1 MGRPAPIPSDPV
13 RSCSAP
19 CRLPSPPR
27 QCRHN
32 LPQTP
37 PPPRPDDGRVR
48 RETVL
53 LWKTALEWVQH
64 RSPPQHM
71 VWYLGCKPIFYSLKS
86 RFDNFR
92 TGPKTNNPDE
102 MASRLAPMSL
112 PELPRAQLVDELSTQ
127 PSPKFRQLEP
137 NSLALGGY
145 QF

>member
-1 MGRPAPIPSDPV
+1 MVRPAPILSDPV

-92 TGPKTNNPDE
+92 TGPNLTESQNRSEEHTSELQSPDH
-102 MASRLAPMSL
+102 
-112 PELPRAQLVDELSTQ
+112 LVC
-127 PSPKFRQLEP
+127 R
-137 NSLALGGY
+137 
-145 QF
+145 

>member
-1 MGRPAPIPSDPV
+1 MGCPAPIPSDPV

-53 LWKTALEWVQH
+53 LWKPLSNGFNIDH
-64 RSPPQHM
+64 HHNI
-71 VWYLGCKPIFYSLKS
+71 WY
-86 RFDNFR
+86 DNSVV
-92 TGPKTNNPDE
+92 NPYFTLSKVD
-102 MASRLAPMSL
+102 SIISGQVLRVSL
-112 PELPRAQLVDELSTQ
+112 PSILKCVLVSQTRDG
-127 PSPKFRQLEP
+127 RR
-137 NSLALGGY
+137 
-145 QF
+145 

>member
-1 MGRPAPIPSDPV
+1 MVRPAPIPSAPV

-64 RSPPQHM
+64 RSPPQL
-71 VWYLGCKPIFYSLKS
+71 WYRYSVVNLYFTLSKVDS
-86 RFDNFR
+86 IISGQVLSVAIWLLQAYS
-92 TGPKTNNPDE
+92 T
-102 MASRLAPMSL
+102 RLIRCPPAICRATHPRSGMPMTKMMIVK
-112 PELPRAQLVDELSTQ
+112 RRLS
-127 PSPKFRQLEP
+127 K
-137 NSLALGGY
+137 
-145 QF
+145 